1 MYNTSIGKYGEE
13 VATSYLKDQGYQIR
27 HRNYTCRWGELDIIA
42 EKDNKITFVEV
53 KTRIGNNQGKA
64 YEKINY
70 YKVKHLQRTI
80 QYYLLQYKLYKV
92 KLQLDVIAIQLSREK
107 ELLAIQHYENVM
119 F

>member
-13 VATSYLKDQGYQIR
+13 LATSYLQDQHYTIR

-42 EKDNKITFVEV
+42 EKEEKIIFIEV

-70 YKVKHLQRTI
+70 FKLKHLQRAI

-92 KLQLDVIAIQLSREK
+92 KLQLDVIAIQLNRSK
-107 ELLAIQHYENVM
+107 EIMNIHHYENIT